1 LLIKLWLDLNGF
13 NWATECRNK
22 IKYWRTLAP
31 SVAIKDACLIQMRV
45 IFMWEWW
52 RSLWVV
58 KVGGGEYSIVSFSL
72 EWQYIVIPL
81 PFQHKLN
88 YFSFHQNFEILFI
101 ICVKIFI
108 KSSIQLSS
116 FQPHTFYDNDLK
128 LGQFKHIKLFD
139 NIDKNLFIILYNH

>member
-1 LLIKLWLDLNGF
+1 MTIYRNTFTISAQIKLFFISSKFLNF
-13 NWATECRNK
+13 
-22 IKYWRTLAP
+22 
-31 SVAIKDACLIQMRV
+31 
-45 IFMWEWW
+45 
-52 RSLWVV
+52 
-58 KVGGGEYSIVSFSL
+58 
-72 EWQYIVIPL
+72 
-81 PFQHKLN
+81 
-88 YFSFHQNFEILFI
+88 LFF